1 MVLIQ
6 TESTFTG
13 KRPSIAKGF
22 FEGKKKK
29 LELFQS
35 QKGTML
41 VEEPQPTTEEVTIP
55 IVFSKK
61 EEAELQAMVN
71 SIR

>member
-22 FEGKKKK
+22 EGKKKM
-29 LELFQS
+29 LEIFQS

>member
-1 MVLIQ
+1 
-6 TESTFTG
+6 
-13 KRPSIAKGF
+13 
-22 FEGKKKK
+22 
-29 LELFQS
+29 
-35 QKGTML
+35 ML